1 LIGAGKFFVSNFNTE
16 IIAVPLHLRYH
27 FVKIQITAVY
37 SKEII
42 EVKPKCRIVVK
53 RGVLNVPLKVEDV
66 FLIYT
71 ENKVVYVLDSS
82 GNKYIS
88 DKSLT
93 DMEEELNPSVFYRA
107 SRQYIINIL
116 FIKGYRSIYKSKVE
130 VVLSVATE
138 HKIIISQLEA
148 ASFKKWITEN

>member
-1 LIGAGKFFVSNFNTE
+1 MDYLRKF
-16 IIAVPLHLRYH
+16 
-27 FVKIQITAVY
+27 QINAVY
-37 SKEII
+37 SKELID
-42 EVKPKCRIVVK
+42 VKPKCRIIVRK
-53 RGVLNVPLKVEDV
+53 GMLNVPLKIEDV

-71 ENKVVYVLDSS
+71 ENKVVYVLDAH

-93 DMEEELNPSVFYRA
+93 ELEDELDPSVFFRA

-116 FIKGYRSIYKSKVE
+116 FIKGYRSIYKSKIE

-138 HKIIISQLEA
+138 HNIIISQLEA
-148 ASFKKWITEN
+148 ATFKKWITEN